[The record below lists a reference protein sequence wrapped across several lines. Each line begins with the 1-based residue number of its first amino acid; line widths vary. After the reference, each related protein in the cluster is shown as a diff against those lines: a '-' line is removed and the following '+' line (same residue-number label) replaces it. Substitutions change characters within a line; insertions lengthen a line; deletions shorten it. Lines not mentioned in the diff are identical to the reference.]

1 MKQHYH
7 DLKNPNH
14 KDLGF
19 MQVHFEGD
27 AQVAIDVVIELSWLD
42 WSRTWLLVEDIRSE
56 V

>member
-19 MQVHFEGD
+19 MQVDFEGD
-27 AQVAIDVVIELSWLD
+27 AQVAIDAVNSLGRIG
-42 WSRTWLLVEDIRSE
+42 VEHDY
-56 V
+56 